1 MLLLD
6 LFAKVV
12 SPLNVF
18 LDVYFERECL
28 KLQLKQIKEDELNP
42 NELWIHVQMLLQQ
55 GND

>member
-1 MLLLD
+1 MLLPD

-18 LDVYFERECL
+18 LYVYFERERL
-28 KLQLKQIKEDELNP
+28 KLQLEQIKEDELNP